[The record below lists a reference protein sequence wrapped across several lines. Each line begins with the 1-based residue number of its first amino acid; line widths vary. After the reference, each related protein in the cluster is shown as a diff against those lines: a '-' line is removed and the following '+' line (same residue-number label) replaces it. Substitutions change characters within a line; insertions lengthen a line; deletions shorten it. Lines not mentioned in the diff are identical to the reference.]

1 VTAIVGIL
9 CKDGVVVGADSA
21 VTFAVTPQF
30 ASIEQKANK
39 VTIIGDH
46 VIIAG
51 TGDVGLAQR
60 FGNIVEQSLNV
71 PNLWAQSKFDVVKVL
86 AHETIKD
93 MQQTFIKPGKY
104 GALVGFRCQ
113 DHSCLCEFAVADFQP
128 EFKTLD
134 GIWYGSLGSTQF
146 MTDPFL
152 GLLRDVFWSDGPP
165 SVSEGEFAVTAT
177 LEHAI
182 GLNPGGVA
190 GPIQIGVLKRESAG
204 SWAARLLTA
213 QDVYE
218 HSQSVK
224 AARQHLRGFRKTQQP
239 AAADDLPD
247 VPKP

>member
-39 VTIIGDH
+39 VSIVGNH

-60 FGNIVEQSLNV
+60 FGNIVEQALKAD
-71 PNLWAQSKFDVVKVL
+71 LFARDKFDVVKLL
-86 AHETIKD
+86 ARETILD
-93 MQQTFIKPGKY
+93 LQQTFAKLGQY
-104 GALVGFRCQ
+104 GALVGFCCQ
-113 DHSCLCEFAVADFQP
+113 EQACLCEFAVADFQP

-134 GIWYGSLGSTQF
+134 GIWYGSIGSTQF

-152 GLLRDVFWSDGPP
+152 GLLRDVFWSEGPP
-165 SVSEGEFAVTAT
+165 TVSEGEFAVTAT

-204 SWAARLLTA
+204 SWAARLLTPE
-213 QDVYE
+213 DVYE